1 MKKDGREGRKKGKE
15 RGGIKSVG
23 GRTGQTLNVK
33 SMQYN
38 SANFLGV

>member
-1 MKKDGREGRKKGKE
+1 MGGSEERKEKRER
-15 RGGIKSVG
+15 GIKSVG